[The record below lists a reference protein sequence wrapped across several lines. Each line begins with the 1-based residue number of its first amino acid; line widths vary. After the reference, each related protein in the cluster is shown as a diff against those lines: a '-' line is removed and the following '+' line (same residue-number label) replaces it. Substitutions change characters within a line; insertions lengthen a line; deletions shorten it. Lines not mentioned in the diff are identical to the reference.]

1 MEHDESLRKLVRQAQ
16 NGDSDCAGQLFDLLA
31 DRVFRYFA
39 HRTPTREVAEDLT
52 QVVFLEMIQ
61 ALPRYKEQVNAK
73 FTTWLFQIAHFRLI
87 DYYRRQRVEP
97 GLDEVAEPAVEAR
110 ESDPIVHDRLQ
121 AALGKLPE
129 QYATVLHLRFQQ
141 DLSAA
146 EAAQIMGTTAMNVR
160 VLQHRALKALRKI
173 LPAE

>member
-1 MEHDESLRKLVRQAQ
+1 MAHDDRVRLLVRQAQ
-16 NGDSDCAGQLFDLLA
+16 AGDSDSTGQLFDLLS

-61 ALPRYKEQVNAK
+61 ALPRYKEQANAK

-87 DYYRRQRVEP
+87 DFYRRQRVEP
-97 GLDEVAEPAVEAR
+97 GLDEVAEPASEAIH
-110 ESDPIVHDRLQ
+110 SDPIVSARLQ
-121 AALGKLPE
+121 GAIGQLPE

-146 EAAQIMGTTAMNVR
+146 EAAKIMATTPMNVR
-160 VLQHRALKALRKI
+160 VLQHRALRALRKI
-173 LPAE
+173 LPLE